1 MDRIDDDEAVA
12 IGIAEVF
19 VSPGC
24 MVPQLALSTDFA
36 PSPMRRNCCRFLA
49 LLDRDFCLISLLADA
64 NGNCDNEDDG
74 GYFRVIGLEP
84 IHGNLVLEEKELLA
98 DEEEE
103 GDGVVDKELFIGTT
117 P

>member
-1 MDRIDDDEAVA
+1 MALIDDEAIA
-12 IGIAEVF
+12 IGIGEVF
-19 VSPGC
+19 VSLGF
-24 MVPQLALSTDFA
+24 VIPQLGLSTDFA

-49 LLDRDFCLISLLADA
+49 LHDRDFCLTSLLTDD
-64 NGNCDNEDDG
+64 NGNCDNEDDA
-74 GYFRVIGLEP
+74 GYCSVIGLEP